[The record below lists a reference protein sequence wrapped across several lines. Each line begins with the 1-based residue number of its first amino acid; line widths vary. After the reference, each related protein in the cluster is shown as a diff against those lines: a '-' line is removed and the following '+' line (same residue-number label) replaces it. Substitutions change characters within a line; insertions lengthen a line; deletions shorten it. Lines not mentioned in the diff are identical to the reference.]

1 MVVKFGKDDDRR
13 GSYIAGRSGAKPT
26 TKKQEQSASFKAGKT
41 ERDREQR
48 IKNAMKREKDR
59 DPNIGGLTNEELNQ
73 IQNLADSKLTGG
85 KNPYNVSTEGGITT
99 LGEET
104 TRRQTP
110 TLAESASDFVDN
122 FTIMGKAAPIV
133 NEFLD
138 KLVGKNIDKST
149 LSDPNKLAILEARIR
164 RGDLGKGT
172 KTLEQELFDKDG
184 EYFDLVN
191 EIFADD
197 LKDKENIEKYGQ
209 GVTPEDILRGN
220 LEKAGLAAD
229 PNITFRFDEEAAKEK
244 FKNVPATNTGKVDL
258 ASLPT
263 TGPNAIKD
271 PELRRK
277 IFDAR
282 ADLNRDDRN
291 PFTGVKDDGGIPT
304 VNVDGEGGGGGS
316 TDDTDTD
323 TDDQF
328 YGYNLGPA
336 QITYPGSDSVFVDA
350 SQGPLQS
357 LFADNYQ
364 GNPNNV
370 GIATAADGMFVDN
383 EPSLPL
389 KLQDI
394 KYEKRTN
401 MMRNM
406 DRIQPETNVMQ
417 GNMDLAPNLNRGI

>member
-1 MVVKFGKDDDRR
+1 
-13 GSYIAGRSGAKPT
+13 
-26 TKKQEQSASFKAGKT
+26 
-41 ERDREQR
+41 
-48 IKNAMKREKDR
+48 
-59 DPNIGGLTNEELNQ
+59 
-73 IQNLADSKLTGG
+73 
-85 KNPYNVSTEGGITT
+85 
-99 LGEET
+99 
-104 TRRQTP
+104 
-110 TLAESASDFVDN
+110 
-122 FTIMGKAAPIV
+122 
-133 NEFLD
+133 
-138 KLVGKNIDKST
+138 
-149 LSDPNKLAILEARIR
+149 
-164 RGDLGKGT
+164 T

-191 EIFADD
+191 ELFADD

-209 GVTPEDILRGN
+209 DVTAEDILRGN

-244 FKNVPATNTGKVDL
+244 FKNMPATNRDKVDL
-258 ASLPT
+258 ANLPT

-282 ADLNRDDRN
+282 TELNRDDRN
-291 PFTGVKDDGGIPT
+291 PFTGVKDDGGITT
-304 VNVDGEGGGGGS
+304 VNVDGEGGGDES
-316 TDDTDTD
+316 TDDTDPD
-323 TDDQF
+323 EQF

-336 QITYPGSDSVFVDA
+336 EITYPGSESVFVDP

-357 LFADNYQ
+357 LFANNYQ
-364 GNPNNV
+364 GDPNNV

-383 EPSLPL
+383 KPSLPL

-417 GNMDLAPNLNRGI
+417 GNMDLAPNLN

>member
-59 DPNIGGLTNEELNQ
+59 DPNIGGLTNEELNT
-73 IQNLADSKLTGG
+73 IQTLATETG

-110 TLAESASDFVDN
+110 TLAQSASDFVDN

-164 RGDLGKGT
+164 RGDFGKGT
-172 KTLEQELFDKDG
+172 KTLEDELFKEGG

-197 LKDKENIEKYGQ
+197 LKDKENIEKYGKD
-209 GVTPEDILRGN
+209 VTPEEILRGN

-271 PELRRK
+271 PELRKK

-291 PFTGVKDDGGIPT
+291 PFTGVKNDGGIPS
-304 VNVDGEGGGGGS
+304 VNVDEGGGGGDES
-316 TDDTDTD
+316 TDDTDPD
-323 TDDQF
+323 QQF

-336 QITYPGSDSVFVDA
+336 QITYPGSDSVFVDP

-357 LFADNYQ
+357 LFVNNYQ
-364 GNPNNV
+364 GDPNNV
-370 GIATAADGMFVDN
+370 GIATAAEGMFVDK

>member
-1 MVVKFGKDDDRR
+1 M
-13 GSYIAGRSGAKPT
+13 P
-26 TKKQEQSASFKAGKT
+26 
-41 ERDREQR
+41 
-48 IKNAMKREKDR
+48 
-59 DPNIGGLTNEELNQ
+59 PP
-73 IQNLADSKLTGG
+73 GG
-85 KNPYNVSTEGGITT
+85 KNKEAEKRFANFMTSTAGGTQGSSTYSGPPSGSDSGSSDSGGGSQSQQDIINQAQENFKNQQKIQQDFDDKQEKEKKRAQEIIDQNKGG
-99 LGEET
+99 LDDVFE
-104 TRRQTP
+104 QFSLFAKVAP
-110 TLAESASDFVDN
+110 TIEA
-122 FTIMGKAAPIV
+122 G
-133 NEFLD
+133 LD
-138 KLVGKNIDKST
+138 KFFGKNIDKST

-164 RGDLGKGT
+164 RGDFGKGT

-197 LKDKENIEKYGQ
+197 LKDPKNIEKYGQ
-209 GVTPEDILRGN
+209 GVSPEDILRGN

-229 PNITFRFDEEAAKEK
+229 PNVTFRFDEEAAKEK
-244 FKNVPATNTGKVDL
+244 FKNMPATNRDKVDL
-258 ASLPT
+258 ANLPT

-271 PELRRK
+271 PELRKK

-291 PFTGVKDDGGIPT
+291 PFTGVKDDGGIST
-304 VNVDGEGGGGGS
+304 VNVDGGGGGGES
-316 TDDTDTD
+316 TEGTDPD
-323 TDDQF
+323 EQF

-336 QITYPGSDSVFVDA
+336 EIMYPGSNNVFVDP

-357 LFADNYQ
+357 LFVDNYK

-370 GIATAADGMFVDN
+370 GIASAAEGMFVDN

>member
-1 MVVKFGKDDDRR
+1 MSDARSAYLSGRAGGPPPPDTRSQVDKDQGFTSRAQAAYD
-13 GSYIAGRSGAKPT
+13 
-26 TKKQEQSASFKAGKT
+26 AGKA
-41 ERDREQR
+41 ESDRERR
-48 IKNAMKREKDR
+48 IKNAMKRERDR
-59 DPNIGGLTNEELNQ
+59 DPNIGGLTNEELKK
-73 IQNLADSKLTGG
+73 IQDQADRSD

-110 TLAESASDFVDN
+110 TLAESVNDYMDN
-122 FTIMGKAAPIV
+122 VSIYGKVGTMLNAI
-133 NEFLD
+133 LD
-138 KLVGKNIDKST
+138 KAFQRNIEKST
-149 LSDPNKLAILEARIR
+149 LTDPNKLAVLEARIR

-191 EIFADD
+191 ELFADD

-209 GVTPEDILRGN
+209 DVTAEDILRGN

-244 FKNVPATNTGKVDL
+244 FKNMPATNRDKVDL
-258 ASLPT
+258 ANLPT

-282 ADLNRDDRN
+282 TELNRDDRN
-291 PFTGVKDDGGIPT
+291 PFTGVKDDGGITT
-304 VNVDGEGGGGGS
+304 VNVDGEGGGDES
-316 TDDTDTD
+316 TDDTDPD
-323 TDDQF
+323 EQF

-336 QITYPGSDSVFVDA
+336 EITYPGSESVFVDP

-357 LFADNYQ
+357 LFANNYQ
-364 GNPNNV
+364 GDPNNV

-383 EPSLPL
+383 KPSLPL

>member
-1 MVVKFGKDDDRR
+1 
-13 GSYIAGRSGAKPT
+13 
-26 TKKQEQSASFKAGKT
+26 
-41 ERDREQR
+41 
-48 IKNAMKREKDR
+48 
-59 DPNIGGLTNEELNQ
+59 
-73 IQNLADSKLTGG
+73 
-85 KNPYNVSTEGGITT
+85 
-99 LGEET
+99 
-104 TRRQTP
+104 
-110 TLAESASDFVDN
+110 
-122 FTIMGKAAPIV
+122 MGKAAPIV

-164 RGDLGKGT
+164 RGDFGKGT
-172 KTLEQELFDKDG
+172 KTLEDELFKEGG

-209 GVTPEDILRGN
+209 DVTPEEILRGN
-220 LEKAGLAAD
+220 LKKAGLTAD

-244 FKNVPATNTGKVDL
+244 FKNMPATNRDKVDL

-263 TGPNAIKD
+263 TGPNAIED
-271 PELRRK
+271 PELRKK

-282 ADLNRDDRN
+282 AELNRDDRN
-291 PFTGVKDDGGIPT
+291 PFTGVKNDGGIPS
-304 VNVDGEGGGGGS
+304 VNVDEGGGGGDES
-316 TDDTDTD
+316 TDDTDPD
-323 TDDQF
+323 QQF

-357 LFADNYQ
+357 LFVDNYQ

-370 GIATAADGMFVDN
+370 GIATAADGMFVDK

-417 GNMDLAPNLNRGI
+417 GNMNLAPNLNRGI